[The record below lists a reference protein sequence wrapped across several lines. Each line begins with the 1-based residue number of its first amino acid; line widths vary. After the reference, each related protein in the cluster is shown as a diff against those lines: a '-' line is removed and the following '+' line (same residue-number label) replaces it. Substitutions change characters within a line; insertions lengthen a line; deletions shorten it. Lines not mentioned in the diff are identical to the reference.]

1 MQKITMPMISRR
13 SSNLIV
19 NCHESVKY
27 NSLYDHLLDS
37 YRFEDAKT
45 IFEHWN
51 ELHGD
56 PVICAHRCMAL
67 FEYCIEQESS
77 PSKIKSLAKII
88 SEGILRKVRDGN
100 QTREYVKRKVSR
112 FKTKLHTK
120 FNKKTE
126 QINNTVASS
135 IDQFNAKIKKATG
148 MTSAQTAPKKDVHKE
163 NAILEAYELMESTL
177 DEIAVCDT
185 ILNNQARMSK
195 RFNFPVIV
203 SESSDIEDCVFKIC
217 ECIDTYNMGI
227 RHKYNVAIQN
237 IPYTLY
243 TNGIS
248 FDMKNVT
255 EAVTDYFL
263 MSSDN
268 PDLETMQKVL
278 EHNILFLLD
287 EESVKGL
294 SYMFKD
300 IAKLNIKFD
309 DTMTLIHEVDA
320 SKAVAAINKGKDK
333 VEDMIN
339 DFKKSADKTPQKLK
353 ALVTRIYMQPKD
365 EIIEEFPNVL
375 GLIRQSI
382 ILVGL
387 GTINPILSIVGL
399 CADYAIKLHLN
410 RKEID
415 KYIDKQQKEIDKV
428 KKKIDSAKTEESKT
442 KLEKYLKSLEEGKDK
457 LKDYRDKLYTE
468 KEAEEIRDK
477 EMEDDIDF
485 GDDDFDFDFDFEEGS
500 STIDIMATLL
510 ETINEHVQV
519 KPFVSKI
526 YKNIHYLT
534 ESDMKVITN
543 YFLEYLSESDWYTY
557 IREAIDPAYGYY
569 LHKILDREFTEE
581 TKTEMYAKKQ
591 IFKDIMLEMYME
603 KDKETCTKK
612 VITHLENTLS
622 MYNLINSHL
631 EHIEATMFNEAAGLN
646 FGSIKNNIKL
656 ASINLK
662 NAIKNLSDKEKMISR
677 NIDAS
682 VNTFSR
688 GIERALRND
697 NRESVLRGSLIPSAS
712 KVIKGA
718 ITTGAAWAI
727 DPALAVIGALGAFA
741 MSKKLQHKER
751 QMILDEIEIELQMNE
766 KYLRIAE
773 EKNDMKATRELLKI
787 QRDLQRQ
794 QQRIKYR
801 MKVYSNQTTSTG
813 PAIGKDDDY

>member
-56 PVICAHRCMAL
+56 PVVCAHRCMAL
-67 FEYCIEQESS
+67 FEYCIEQEAS
-77 PSKIKSLAKII
+77 PSKIKTLGKII
-88 SEGILRKVRDGN
+88 SENIIPKIRDGN
-100 QTREYVKRKVSR
+100 QTREYVKRKVAR

-120 FNKKTE
+120 FKNKAE
-126 QINNTVASS
+126 EMNNAVSSS
-135 IDQFNAKIKKATG
+135 IDQFTANIQKATQV
-148 MTSAQTAPKKDVHKE
+148 SNAQTATKQDPQKE
-163 NAILEAYELMESTL
+163 NAVLEAYELMESVL
-177 DEIAVCDT
+177 DEMAVCDT
-185 ILNNQARMSK
+185 ILNNQSRMSK

-203 SESSDIEDCVFKIC
+203 SEASDIEDCVFKMC

-243 TNGIS
+243 SNGVS
-248 FDMKNVT
+248 FEMKNVV
-255 EAVTDYFL
+255 ESVTDYFL

-268 PDLETMQKVL
+268 PDIETMQKVL
-278 EHNILFLLD
+278 EHNALFLLD
-287 EESVKGL
+287 EESLKGL

-333 VEDMIN
+333 VDDLIK
-339 DFKKSADKTPQKLK
+339 DFKKSVEKTPDKLK
-353 ALVTRIYMQPKD
+353 GLITKIYVQPKD
-365 EIIEEFPNVL
+365 EIIDEYPHVL
-375 GLIRQSI
+375 GIVRQSVL
-382 ILVGL
+382 LVGL
-387 GTINPILSIVGL
+387 GSLNPILSVVGL
-399 CADYAIKLHLN
+399 CADYAIKLHFS
-410 RKEID
+410 RKEVD

-428 KKKIDSAKTEESKT
+428 KKKIDAAKTEESKT
-442 KLEKYLKSLEEGKDK
+442 KLEKYKKALEDGKDK

-468 KEAEEIRDK
+468 EEAEKIRDK

-485 GDDDFDFDFDFEEGS
+485 GDDFDFDFDFEEGT

-510 ETINEHVQV
+510 ETINEHVKV
-519 KPFVSKI
+519 KPFVAKI
-526 YKNIHYLT
+526 YKNINYLT
-534 ESDMKVITN
+534 ESDMNVITN
-543 YFLEYLSESDWYTY
+543 YFLEYLSDSDWYDY
-557 IREAIDPAYGYY
+557 ITEAIDPAYGFY
-569 LHKILDREFTEE
+569 LDAISNKEFTEE
-581 TKTEMYAKKQ
+581 TKTEIYAKKQ
-591 IFKDIMLEMYME
+591 MFKDIMFEMHLDRE
-603 KDKETCTKK
+603 PETNSKK
-612 VITHLENTLS
+612 IIAHLENTLAI
-622 MYNLINSHL
+622 YNLINSHL
-631 EHIEATMFNEAAGLN
+631 DSIESTIVAEGSGSN

-662 NAIKNLSDKEKMISR
+662 NAIKNLSDKEKLISR

-682 VNTFSR
+682 VNTFAR
-688 GIERALRND
+688 GVERALRND
-697 NRESVLRGSLIPSAS
+697 NREAVLRGSLIPSAS

-718 ITTGAAWAI
+718 ITIGAVWAI
-727 DPALAVIGALGAFA
+727 DPALAVIGSLGALA
-741 MSKKLQHKER
+741 MSKQLQHKER
-751 QMILDEIEIELQMNE
+751 QMILDEIEIELQMTE

-773 EKNDMKATRELLKI
+773 DKNDMKATRELLKV

-801 MKVYSNQTTSTG
+801 MKVYSNQTTKTA
-813 PAIGKDDDY
+813 PAVGHDDDY